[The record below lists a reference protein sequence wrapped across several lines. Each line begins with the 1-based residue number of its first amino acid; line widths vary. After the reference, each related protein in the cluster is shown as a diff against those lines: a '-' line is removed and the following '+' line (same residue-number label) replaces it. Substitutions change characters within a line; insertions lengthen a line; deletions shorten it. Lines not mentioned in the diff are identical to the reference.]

1 VREEVFRG
9 VRAEVDGCESI
20 RDVDVKNLDGTV
32 QRWNET
38 LLCLRGGRSP
48 EKLREYAPRCLLVL
62 RDSPNEGRENV
73 VYVAGSF
80 DATLEVHG
88 RSRLLTSATRGVQDS
103 SQCEEAGG

>member
-20 RDVDVKNLDGTV
+20 RDVDVKNLNGTP

-48 EKLREYAPRCLLVL
+48 EKLREYAL
-62 RDSPNEGRENV
+62 
-73 VYVAGSF
+73 
-80 DATLEVHG
+80 
-88 RSRLLTSATRGVQDS
+88 GVCS
-103 SQCEEAGG
+103 S